1 MLQLSTASS
10 ATQCGPKNSPAKA
23 TESKSAEDPNYYFY
37 QSNAR
42 AAYLPVLSSS
52 AGPPPIPHV
61 RGVALSIRVARTLY
75 NSTVGVRFL

>member
-1 MLQLSTASS
+1 MSQLCTASS

-23 TESKSAEDPNYYFY
+23 TESKSAEDPNDYFY

-42 AAYLPVLSSS
+42 ALRTFRSV
-52 AGPPPIPHV
+52 V
-61 RGVALSIRVARTLY
+61 KRGVALSIRVARTLY

>member
-1 MLQLSTASS
+1 MSQLSTASS

-42 AAYLPVLSSS
+42 ALRTFRSVVKRSVPFELPELST
-52 AGPPPIPHV
+52 
-61 RGVALSIRVARTLY
+61 TLQLEFDFC
-75 NSTVGVRFL
+75 RMEIWR